1 MRKLIEVYFQQLR
14 QVIEACPAVIDFQIT
29 PEYRAD
35 FEGFVRGE
43 ITFQDGSLLYFR
55 EFVDSERIVD
65 RKMYSYQYIDAS
77 KGLIFP

>member
-1 MRKLIEVYFQQLR
+1 
-14 QVIEACPAVIDFQIT
+14 VIEACPAVIYFQIT

-43 ITFQDGSLLYFR
+43 ITFQDGSLLYFC

-65 RKMYSYQYIDAS
+65 RKMYSYQYMDAS
-77 KGLIFP
+77 KGLIFRYDKCSP